1 MEDYKQQMEERNR
14 LIEKI
19 KTEGVGAGA
28 KWETIATAAMAGH
41 QESKEEVKKMLG
53 REIQNFGDYWE
64 LQSAAYAVITYGE
77 RQQSYAEAIQD
88 LEAGVCSA
96 PRDAESYIANPLQR
110 ARKAA
115 GLTQKE
121 LAEQTGIPLTLI
133 QKLEN
138 GTREMA
144 KVNVDYALKIARALG
159 TTAEDLFAG
168 AFGGRN

>member
-1 MEDYKQQMEERNR
+1 MTQDYNQQIEERNH

-19 KTEGVGAGA
+19 KAEGIGAGA

-41 QESKEEVKKMLG
+41 PGAKAEAEKMLG
-53 REIQNFGDYWE
+53 RKVRNLGDYWE
-64 LQSAAYAVITYGE
+64 LQSAAYATMTYGE
-77 RQQSYAEAIQD
+77 REKSYADAMQD
-88 LEAGVCSA
+88 LEAGACTA
-96 PRDAESYIANPLQR
+96 PRDAESYIANPLQQ

-138 GTREMA
+138 GRRELA
-144 KVNVDYALKIARALG
+144 KVNVGYAIKIARALG
-159 TTAEDLFAG
+159 TTAEALFG
-168 AFGGRN
+168 

>member
-1 MEDYKQQMEERNR
+1 MTQDYNQQIKERNH

-19 KTEGVGAGA
+19 KAEGVGAGV

-41 QESKEEVKKMLG
+41 AEAKEEVKKMLG
-53 REIQNFGDYWE
+53 REIQNFGDYWK
-64 LQSAAYAVITYGE
+64 LQSAAYAAMTYGE
-77 RQQSYAEAIQD
+77 RQQSHADAIQD
-88 LEAGVCSA
+88 LEAGVCTA
-96 PRDAESYIANPLQR
+96 PRDAESYMANPLQQ

-115 GLTQKE
+115 GLTQKQ

-144 KVNVDYALKIARALG
+144 KVNVGYALKIARALG
-159 TTAEDLFAG
+159 TTAEALFS
-168 AFGGRN
+168 

>member
-1 MEDYKQQMEERNR
+1 MTQDYNRQIEERNH

-19 KTEGVGAGA
+19 KAEGVGAGV

-41 QESKEEVKKMLG
+41 AEAKEEVKKMLG
-53 REIQNFGDYWE
+53 REIQNFSDYWK
-64 LQSAAYAVITYGE
+64 LQSAAYAAMTYGE
-77 RQQSYAEAIQD
+77 RQQSHADAIQD
-88 LEAGVCSA
+88 LEAGVCTA
-96 PRDAESYIANPLQR
+96 PRDAESYMANPLQQ

-115 GLTQKE
+115 GLTQKQ

-144 KVNVDYALKIARALG
+144 KVNVGYALKIARALG
-159 TTAEDLFAG
+159 TTAEELFG
-168 AFGGRN
+168 

>member
-1 MEDYKQQMEERNR
+1 MTKDYNQQIEERNR

-19 KTEGVGAGA
+19 KAEGAGAGA

-41 QESKEEVKKMLG
+41 QEAKEEVEKMLG

-64 LQSAAYAVITYGE
+64 LQSAAYAAMTYGE
-77 RQQSYAEAIQD
+77 REKSYADAMQD

-115 GLTQKE
+115 GLTQKQ
-121 LAEQTGIPLTLI
+121 LAEITRIPLTLI

-159 TTAEDLFAG
+159 TTAEELF
-168 AFGGRN
+168 N

>member
-1 MEDYKQQMEERNR
+1 MERDYKQQMEERNR

-19 KTEGVGAGA
+19 KAEGAGAGA
-28 KWETIATAAMAGH
+28 KWDSIATAAMAGH
-41 QESKEEVKKMLG
+41 QKSKEEVKKILG

-64 LQSAAYAVITYGE
+64 LQSAAYAAMTYGE
-77 RQQSYAEAIQD
+77 RQKSYADAMQD
-88 LEAGVCSA
+88 LEAGVCTA
-96 PRDAESYIANPLQR
+96 PRDAESYIANPLQQ

-115 GLTQKE
+115 GLTQKQ

-144 KVNVDYALKIARALG
+144 KVNVGYALKIARALG
-159 TTAEDLFAG
+159 TTAEALFDK
-168 AFGGRN
+168 

>member
-1 MEDYKQQMEERNR
+1 MTQDYNQQIEERNH

-19 KTEGVGAGA
+19 KAEGVGAGV

-41 QESKEEVKKMLG
+41 QEAKEEVKKMLG

-64 LQSAAYAVITYGE
+64 LQSAAYAAMTYGE
-77 RQQSYAEAIQD
+77 RQKSYADAMQD
-88 LEAGVCSA
+88 LEAGVCTA
-96 PRDAESYIANPLQR
+96 PRDAESYIANPLQQ

-115 GLTQKE
+115 GLTQKQ
-121 LAEQTGIPLTLI
+121 LAEITGIPLTLI

-144 KVNVDYALKIARALG
+144 KVNVGYALKIARALG
-159 TTAEDLFAG
+159 TTAEALFG
-168 AFGGRN
+168 

>member
-1 MEDYKQQMEERNR
+1 MERDYKQQMEERNR

-19 KTEGVGAGA
+19 KAEGTGAGA

-41 QESKEEVKKMLG
+41 PGAKTEAERMLG
-53 REIQNFGDYWE
+53 RKVKSMADYWE
-64 LQSAAYAVITYGE
+64 LQSAAYAAMTYGE
-77 RQQSYAEAIQD
+77 RHQSHADAIQD
-88 LEAGVCSA
+88 LEAGVCTA

-144 KVNVDYALKIARALG
+144 KVNVGYALKIARALG
-159 TTAEDLFAG
+159 TTAEALF
-168 AFGGRN
+168 N

>member
-1 MEDYKQQMEERNR
+1 MTQEEYTRQMEARAR
-14 LIEKI
+14 LTEKI
-19 KTEGVGAGA
+19 RAEGTGAGA
-28 KWETIATAAMAGH
+28 KWETIATAAMTGH
-41 QESKEEVKKMLG
+41 LGAKTEAERMLG
-53 REIQNFGDYWE
+53 RKVKSMADYWE
-64 LQSAAYAVITYGE
+64 LQSAAYAAMTYGE
-77 RQQSYAEAIQD
+77 RQQSHADAMQD
-88 LEAGVCSA
+88 LEAGVCTA

-144 KVNVDYALKIARALG
+144 KVNVGYALKIARALG
-159 TTAEDLFAG
+159 TTAEALF
-168 AFGGRN
+168 N

>member
-1 MEDYKQQMEERNR
+1 MERDYNRQIEERNH

-19 KTEGVGAGA
+19 KAEGVGAGA

-41 QESKEEVKKMLG
+41 QGAKEEVKKMLG

-64 LQSAAYAVITYGE
+64 LQSAAYAAMTYGE
-77 RQQSYAEAIQD
+77 RHQSHADAVQD
-88 LEAGVCSA
+88 LEAGVCTA
-96 PRDAESYIANPLQR
+96 PRDAESYIANPLQQ

-115 GLTQKE
+115 GLTQKQ

-144 KVNVDYALKIARALG
+144 KVNVGYALKIARALG
-159 TTAEDLFAG
+159 TTAEALFDK
-168 AFGGRN
+168 

>member
-1 MEDYKQQMEERNR
+1 MTQDYNQQIEERNH

-19 KTEGVGAGA
+19 KSEGAGAGA

-41 QESKEEVKKMLG
+41 QEAKEEVKKMLG

-64 LQSAAYAVITYGE
+64 LQSAAYAAMTYGE
-77 RQQSYAEAIQD
+77 REKSYADAMQD

-115 GLTQKE
+115 GLTQKQ
-121 LAEQTGIPLTLI
+121 LAETTDIPLTLI

-144 KVNVDYALKIARALG
+144 KVNVGYALKIARALG
-159 TTAEDLFAG
+159 TTAEELFG
-168 AFGGRN
+168 

>member
-1 MEDYKQQMEERNR
+1 MKRDYKQQIEERNH
-14 LIEKI
+14 LIRKI
-19 KTEGVGAGA
+19 EADGVGAGA

-41 QESKEEVKKMLG
+41 QESKKEAEKMLG
-53 REIQNFGDYWE
+53 REVHNLADFWE
-64 LQSAAYAVITYGE
+64 LQSAAYAAMTYGE
-77 RQQSYAEAIQD
+77 RQQSHADAIQD
-88 LEAGVCSA
+88 LEAGVCIA

-144 KVNVDYALKIARALG
+144 KVNVDYALRIARALG
-159 TTAEDLFAG
+159 TTAEALF
-168 AFGGRN
+168 N

>member
-1 MEDYKQQMEERNR
+1 MERDYKQQMEERNR

-19 KTEGVGAGA
+19 KAEGAGAGA
-28 KWETIATAAMAGH
+28 KWDSIATAAMAGH
-41 QESKEEVKKMLG
+41 QKSKEEVKKILG

-64 LQSAAYAVITYGE
+64 LQSAAYAAMTYGE
-77 RQQSYAEAIQD
+77 REKSYADAVQD
-88 LEAGVCSA
+88 LEAGVCTA

-115 GLTQKE
+115 GLTQKQ
-121 LAEQTGIPLTLI
+121 LAETTGIPMTLI
-133 QKLEN
+133 CKLEN

-159 TTAEDLFAG
+159 TTAEALFG
-168 AFGGRN
+168 

>member
-1 MEDYKQQMEERNR
+1 MTQDYNQQIEERNH

-19 KTEGVGAGA
+19 KAEGVGAGA

-41 QESKEEVKKMLG
+41 AEAKEEVKKMLG
-53 REIQNFGDYWE
+53 REVRNFGDYWE
-64 LQSAAYAVITYGE
+64 LQSAAYAAMTYGE
-77 RQQSYAEAIQD
+77 RQQSHADAVLD
-88 LEAGVCSA
+88 LEAGVCTA
-96 PRDAESYIANPLQR
+96 PRDAESYIANPLQQ

-115 GLTQKE
+115 GLTQKQ

-144 KVNVDYALKIARALG
+144 KVNVGYALKIARALG
-159 TTAEDLFAG
+159 TTAEALFDK
-168 AFGGRN
+168 

>member
-1 MEDYKQQMEERNR
+1 MERDYNRQIEERNH

-19 KTEGVGAGA
+19 KAEGVGAGA

-41 QESKEEVKKMLG
+41 AEAKEEVKKMLG
-53 REIQNFGDYWE
+53 REIQNFGDYWK
-64 LQSAAYAVITYGE
+64 LQSAAYAAMTYGE
-77 RQQSYAEAIQD
+77 RQQSHADAIQD
-88 LEAGVCSA
+88 LEAGVCTA
-96 PRDAESYIANPLQR
+96 PRDAESYMANPLQQ

-115 GLTQKE
+115 GLTQKQ

-144 KVNVDYALKIARALG
+144 KVNVGYALKIARALG
-159 TTAEDLFAG
+159 TTAEALFDK
-168 AFGGRN
+168 

>member
-1 MEDYKQQMEERNR
+1 MERDYNRQIEERNH

-19 KTEGVGAGA
+19 KAEGVGAGA

-41 QESKEEVKKMLG
+41 QGAKAEAEKMLG
-53 REIQNFGDYWE
+53 RKVHSLADYWE
-64 LQSAAYAVITYGE
+64 LQSAAYAAMTYGE
-77 RQQSYAEAIQD
+77 RHQSHADAVQD
-88 LEAGVCSA
+88 LEAGVCTA
-96 PRDAESYIANPLQR
+96 PRDAESYIANPLQQ

-115 GLTQKE
+115 GLTQKQ

-144 KVNVDYALKIARALG
+144 KVNVGYALKIARALG
-159 TTAEDLFAG
+159 TTAEALFDK
-168 AFGGRN
+168 

>member
-1 MEDYKQQMEERNR
+1 MTQDYNQQIEERNH

-19 KTEGVGAGA
+19 KAEGVGAGA

-41 QESKEEVKKMLG
+41 PEAKEEVKKMLG

-64 LQSAAYAVITYGE
+64 LQSAAYAAMTYGE
-77 RQQSYAEAIQD
+77 RQQSHADAIQD
-88 LEAGVCSA
+88 LEAGVCTA
-96 PRDAESYIANPLQR
+96 PRDAESYIANSLQQ

-115 GLTQKE
+115 GLTQKQ

-144 KVNVDYALKIARALG
+144 KVNVGYALKIARALG
-159 TTAEDLFAG
+159 TTAEALFG
-168 AFGGRN
+168 